1 MTPRH
6 GDRRLGHGERL
17 WVAGSFVA
25 VLPQAM
31 APLAFSLGSLA
42 VTGDTTTG
50 PAMMGAMTAAQI
62 LCSVPVASMG
72 HRFAPR
78 AFVVALLGLRSAI
91 LAVLASLF
99 AVSAAPWALILCAG
113 AAGAFNGAI
122 LGHLRQAL
130 NQLSRESRRPRVLA
144 LSITLNEVLF
154 AGAPLLSSALAQA
167 APWLPILTMAL
178 SAALTIRLLPHWPAA
193 PAASTTTR
201 SRRRPTPLIY
211 LWLLCTTTGGAVV
224 ASAETGAVAL
234 TVALGLASH
243 AAAVFPLLLCCLS
256 IVGGAFVTFSGRRIR
271 FRLIAAMLL
280 VTASGGM
287 LIAVS
292 DDLITALIGTGLV
305 GLCLAPLGTAYS
317 LELDVLLTPDQK
329 VTGFS
334 LLRVAQASGIVLASA
349 LLTALH
355 PMASFAIT
363 AALTAASCLILVA
376 CRRPLLAAERRL
388 ARPSDGAGHPDG
400 GTA

>member
-1 MTPRH
+1 MSSGH
-6 GDRRLGHGERL
+6 EDRRLSHGERR

-62 LCSVPVASMG
+62 LCSVPVASLG
-72 HRFAPR
+72 RRFAPR
-78 AFVVALLGLRSAI
+78 AFVVGLVALRAAV

-99 AVSAAPWALILCAG
+99 AASAPAEALILCAG

-122 LGHLRQAL
+122 LGHLREAL
-130 NQLSRESRRPRVLA
+130 NRLSRAARLPRVLA

-154 AGAPLLSSALAQA
+154 AGAPLFSSVLAQA

-178 SAALTIRLLPHWPAA
+178 SAALTIPLLPRWS
-193 PAASTTTR
+193 ASSAGPPRTTGA
-201 SRRRPTPLIY
+201 RRPTPLIY

-234 TVALGLASH
+234 TVALGLPPHVS
-243 AAAVFPLLLCCLS
+243 AVFPLTLCCMS
-256 IVGGAFVTFSGRRIR
+256 IAGGAVVTMTGRRIG
-271 FRLIAAMLL
+271 FWLIVTMLL
-280 VTASGGM
+280 VTSAGGM
-287 LIAVS
+287 LIAAS
-292 DDLITALIGTGLV
+292 DGLAIALIGTSLV
-305 GLCLAPLGTAYS
+305 GSCLAPLGTAYS
-317 LELDVLLTPDQK
+317 LELDVLLTAGQK

-334 LLRVAQASGIVLASA
+334 LLRVAQASGIVVASM
-349 LLTALH
+349 LLTVVQ
-355 PMASFAIT
+355 PMTGFAIT
-363 AALTAASCLILVA
+363 AALTAASCVVLVA
-376 CRRPLLAAERRL
+376 CRRPLLAAELRTGS
-388 ARPSDGAGHPDG
+388 PGPG
-400 GTA
+400 

>member
-1 MTPRH
+1 MTSRH
-6 GDRRLGHGERL
+6 GDRRLEHGERL
-17 WVAGSFVA
+17 WIAGSFVA

-62 LCSVPVASMG
+62 LCSVPVASVG
-72 HRFAPR
+72 HHFAPR
-78 AFVVALLGLRSAI
+78 AFVIALLGLRSAI

-99 AVSAAPWALILCAG
+99 AVSAPHWALILCAG

-130 NQLSRESRRPRVLA
+130 NQLSREQRRPRVLA

-167 APWLPILTMAL
+167 TPWLPILTMAL
-178 SAALTIRLLPHWPAA
+178 SAALTIRLLPSWPGA
-193 PAASTTTR
+193 PASSTR
-201 SRRRPTPLIY
+201 IRRRPTPLIY

-234 TVALGLASH
+234 TVALGLPSH
-243 AAAVFPLLLCCLS
+243 VAAVFPLLLCCLS
-256 IVGGAFVTFSGRRIR
+256 IVGGAFVTVSGRRIR

-280 VTASGGM
+280 VTSSGGM
-287 LIAVS
+287 LVAVS
-292 DDLITALIGTGLV
+292 DGLMTALIGTGLV

-317 LELDVLLTPDQK
+317 LELDVLLTADQK

-363 AALTAASCLILVA
+363 AALTAASCFILVA
-376 CRRPLLAAERRL
+376 CRRLLVAAERRL
-388 ARPSDGAGHPDG
+388 THAAAGTGDPEG
-400 GTA
+400 GTV